1 MIPKRVAGKIRQQKN
16 HSGNFDFFQKG
27 TLGKYYKHRNS
38 AYLIG
43 TEPFL
48 STLQEVLFHQ
58 ALNIS
63 SCWLDFFHILKNYHP
78 MQKMMSLVIGVYKF
92 CSRIFTFD
100 IFGIFCTII

>member
-1 MIPKRVAGKIRQQKN
+1 MIPKRVTGKIRQQKN

-27 TLGKYYKHRNS
+27 TLEKYYKHRDS

-63 SCWLDFFHILKNYHP
+63 LCWLDFSEELPPHAKNDEFGYWRLQILFKNLY
-78 MQKMMSLVIGVYKF
+78 I
-92 CSRIFTFD
+92 
-100 IFGIFCTII
+100 